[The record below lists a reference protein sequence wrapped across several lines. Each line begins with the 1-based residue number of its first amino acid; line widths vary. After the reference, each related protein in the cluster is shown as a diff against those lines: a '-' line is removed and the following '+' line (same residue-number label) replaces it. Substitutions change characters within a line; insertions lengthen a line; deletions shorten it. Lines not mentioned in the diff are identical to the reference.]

1 MDPRDANGAS
11 VEPFTVNGTTYLP
24 VRAIAEALG
33 MEVSWDNGAKTVY
46 IGAPPVQPKPP
57 ATPVPPSEA
66 ALKQW
71 LSDKGADFILV
82 MESYFGEGTKVFLTA
97 DGSKLVME
105 ISKVTRSGIPKEERL
120 VQEAAFIRGLAGI
133 ENDYQQLLDLIRAD
147 TGYAEIT
154 MDIWHYFDESLIYT
168 QELR

>member
-1 MDPRDANGAS
+1 
-11 VEPFTVNGTTYLP
+11 
-24 VRAIAEALG
+24 
-33 MEVSWDNGAKTVY
+33 
-46 IGAPPVQPKPP
+46 
-57 ATPVPPSEA
+57 
-66 ALKQW
+66 
-71 LSDKGADFILV
+71 

-105 ISKVTRSGIPKEERL
+105 ISKVTRPGTSREERL
-120 VQEAAFIRGLAGI
+120 VQEAAFIQGLAGI

-147 TGYAEIT
+147 TKYNEIT